1 MRSYVA
7 DFETTTTK
15 KNCFVWAFGVCEVG
29 YPDNIL
35 YGTNINDFMRWCEN
49 QGENP
54 KIYFHNLKFDG
65 QFILNW
71 LFKNGF
77 IHAPTPRDRATRTF
91 TTLISDK
98 GLYYSIEVIFKLKG
112 KNVSKVTFI
121 DSMKLIPMSVEKM
134 AKAFNLPLEKGKIDY
149 DKHNDLP
156 MGTPLTLEEIDYI
169 TSDIQIVAHAINYF
183 YSQGLNKMT
192 IGACALEDY
201 KRTVSIDS
209 FNKWFPS
216 PKYHEDVKQSYKGG
230 YTYLNPE
237 FAGKTINKGVVLD
250 VNSLYPSRMKYELLP
265 FGTPIFFYGKYEPDE
280 LYPLYTQMIRCQ
292 FELKKGKLP
301 MIQIKKSFFFSGN
314 EYLTSSNYEQI
325 PLCLNSVD
333 LELFFENYHVYN
345 IEYISGWKFK
355 GATGLFDA
363 YIDKWNDAK
372 IKAKQENNAGLY
384 EIAKLM
390 LNSLYGKFGTDIKKK
405 SKIPKYINGVV
416 EFFDSEPEYRDG
428 VYIAMASFITSYA
441 RRVTI
446 KSAQKIIDDYNSG
459 KSNIQ
464 FVYCDTDSLHLLSD
478 DYSLPDGL
486 DIDSERLGA
495 WKFETKF
502 KRGRYLRQKCYIS
515 ECTYDVYNDNAEYG
529 LKVTVAGMPEIC
541 HEQVNFKNFKIGAT
555 YTGKKQPELVN
566 GGVIL
571 VDIDFTIKK

>member
-7 DFETTTTK
+7 DFETTTTE
-15 KNCFVWAFGVCEVG
+15 KNCFVWAYGLCEVG

-35 YGTNINDFMRWCEN
+35 YGTNINDFMNWCER
-49 QGENP
+49 QENI

-65 QFILNW
+65 QFILSW

-77 IHAPTPRDRATRTF
+77 THAPTPRDRATRTF

-98 GLYYSIEVIFKLKG
+98 GLYYAIEVIFKLKG
-112 KNVSKVTFI
+112 KNINKVTFQ
-121 DSMKLIPMSVEKM
+121 DSMKLIPMSVDKM
-134 AKAFNLPLEKGKIDY
+134 ARAFDLPFKKGKIDY
-149 DKHNDLP
+149 DKHNNLPEGTDL
-156 MGTPLTLEEIDYI
+156 TFEEIDYI
-169 TSDIQIVAHAINYF
+169 TNDIQIVAHAINYF
-183 YSQGLNKMT
+183 HSQGLTKMT
-192 IGACALEDY
+192 IGSCAMDDY
-201 KRTVSIDS
+201 IRTVSNDS

-230 YTYLNPE
+230 YTYLNPA
-237 FAGKTINKGVVLD
+237 FAGKTVGKGVVLD
-250 VNSLYPSRMKYELLP
+250 VNSLYPSRMKCELLP
-265 FGTPIFFYGKYEPDE
+265 FGTPIFFYGKYEKDDI
-280 LYPLYTQMIRCQ
+280 YPLYTQMIRCQ

-301 MIQIKKSFFFSGN
+301 MIQIKKSFFFSGT

-333 LELFFENYHVYN
+333 LELFFENYDVYN
-345 IEYISGWKFK
+345 LEYISGWKFK
-355 GATGLFDA
+355 GATGLFDG
-363 YIDKWNDAK
+363 YIDKWHNAK
-372 IKAKQENNAGLY
+372 ILAKQENNAGIY
-384 EIAKLM
+384 QIAKLM

-405 SKIPKYINGVV
+405 TKIPKYKNGIV
-416 EFFDSEPEYRDG
+416 EFYDSEPEYKDG

-446 KSAQKIIDDYNSG
+446 KAAQKIIDDYNSG

-464 FVYCDTDSLHLLSD
+464 FVYCDTDSLHCLSED
-478 DYSLPDGL
+478 FSLPEGL
-486 DIDSERLGA
+486 DIDNERLGA
-495 WKFETKF
+495 WKFETRF
-502 KRGRYLRQKCYIS
+502 TRGRYLRQKCYIS
-515 ECTYDVYNDNAEYG
+515 ECTYDVNNPNAEYK

-555 YTGKKQPELVN
+555 YTGKKQPELVK

>member
-7 DFETTTTK
+7 DFETTTTE

-29 YPDNIL
+29 YPDNIF
-35 YGTNINDFMRWCEN
+35 YGNNINDFMRWCEN
-49 QGENP
+49 QSDNP

-65 QFILNW
+65 QFILSW

-77 IHAPTPRDRATRTF
+77 IYASTPRDRATRTF

-121 DSMKLIPMSVEKM
+121 DSMKLIPMSVDKI
-134 AKAFNLPLEKGKIDY
+134 AKAFDLPLEKGKIDY
-149 DKHNDLP
+149 DKHNNLP
-156 MGTPLTLEEIDYI
+156 VGTELTLEEIDYI

-183 YSQGLNKMT
+183 HSQGLNKMT

-209 FNKWFPS
+209 FNKWYPV

-230 YTYLNPE
+230 YTYLMPE
-237 FAGKTINKGVVLD
+237 FAGKTVGKGIVLD

-292 FELKKGKLP
+292 FELKEGKLP
-301 MIQIKKSFFFSGN
+301 MIQIKKSFYFSGN

-333 LELFFENYHVYN
+333 LELFFENYNVYN
-345 IEYISGWKFK
+345 LEYISGWKFK

-363 YIDKWNDAK
+363 YIDKWNNAK
-372 IKAKQENNAGLY
+372 ILAKQEGNAGMY

-390 LNSLYGKFGTDIKKK
+390 LNSLYGKFGTDIRKK
-405 SKIPKYINGVV
+405 SKIPKYVNGVV
-416 EFFDSEPEYRDG
+416 EFYDSEPEYRDG

-441 RRVTI
+441 RNLTI
-446 KSAQKIIDDYNSG
+446 RSAQKIIDDYNSG

-464 FVYCDTDSLHLLSD
+464 FVYCDTDSLHCLSE

-555 YTGKKQPELVN
+555 YTGKKQPELVK

-571 VDIDFTIKK
+571 VDIDFSIKK